1 MAAVVRRSQN
11 EKRDI
16 LAQFQQSI
24 TTLNERIEASVNA
37 NNANKRGFARE
48 VIRKLTEEVQP
59 RIAAL
64 GDGIKQLKG
73 QLDALNKTKLAN
85 TTQIDQH
92 NKNIQELE
100 GRLQQR
106 ERELQEATERIRQL
120 SDEAAVKDQALEQ
133 ERQRY
138 VALEG
143 QHRQLSAERDALI
156 LERDNLTAQLQAQ
169 QAQMTGDHQQATNVL
184 TAQHAQ
190 EIQQHAAQIQQ
201 LQQEIQTKQNDLDAA
216 LAENHRLAGES
227 AQRVQDLTA
236 ESAGRQ
242 TQIENLTRELDVLA
256 QARDQL
262 NARITDLERQV
273 TELTTDNDDLIQRII
288 EATSAIGAA
297 TNALRQIELNNPAD
311 FDQAQLD
318 QTFENIEVLIRNISN
333 SLAGNNP
340 ANNNNNNNNGRPP
353 RVPVAPVLPIDTN
366 ITFQGADYQLGFI
379 ISELERKG
387 KQVAGRDKYD
397 DAKNEILTADTPQEV
412 IAILNKNNINFKN
425 GAISGGKRGKKNKT
439 RRKKQ
444 KGGFIYNKHTK
455 RRSMSS
461 PLGRGITK
469 RHKSYKSNKSY
480 KR

>member
-24 TTLNERIEASVNA
+24 TTLNERIEASVTA
-37 NNANKRGFARE
+37 NNANKKGFAKE

-73 QLDALNKTKLAN
+73 QLDTLNKTRLAN

-92 NKNIQELE
+92 NANIKELE
-100 GRLQQR
+100 GRLLQR
-106 ERELQEATERIRQL
+106 EGELQQATERVRQL
-120 SDEAAVKDQALEQ
+120 SDEATVKDQALEQ

-143 QHRQLSAERDALI
+143 EHRNLTAERDALI

-201 LQQEIQTKQNDLDAA
+201 LQQDIQARQNDLDAA
-216 LAENHRLAGES
+216 LAENHRLTGES

-242 TQIENLTRELDVLA
+242 TQIENLTRELDALA

-262 NARITDLERQV
+262 NGQIADLERQV
-273 TELTTDNDDLIQRII
+273 TELTTENDDLIERII
-288 EATSAIGAA
+288 QATTAIA
-297 TNALRQIELNNPAD
+297 TATTALRRIELNNPAD
-311 FDQAQLD
+311 FDQDQLD
-318 QTFENIEVLIRNISN
+318 ETFNNIEVLIRNISG

-340 ANNNNNNNNGRPP
+340 GDNNNRPP
-353 RVPVAPVLPIDTN
+353 KVPKGPVLPPNTVIN
-366 ITFQGADYQLGFI
+366 FKGADYQLGFI

-412 IAILNKNNINFKN
+412 IDILNKNNINFKN
-425 GAISGGKRGKKNKT
+425 GAISGGKKGKKNKT
-439 RRKKQ
+439 KRKKQ
-444 KGGFIYNKHTK
+444 KGGFIYSQHTK
-455 RRSMSS
+455 RRSLST
-461 PLGRGITK
+461 PLGRGITRRHKSKSHRSK
-469 RHKSYKSNKSY
+469 RHKSKKH
-480 KR
+480 

>member
-1 MAAVVRRSQN
+1 MAAAVRRTPD

-24 TTLNERIEASVNA
+24 TTLNDRIQASVTA
-37 NNANKRGFARE
+37 NNANKLGFARE

-64 GDGIKQLKG
+64 GNGITQLKN
-73 QLDALNKTKLAN
+73 QLDALNQTRLAN

-92 NKNIQELE
+92 NKNIQQLE

-106 ERELQEATERIRQL
+106 EGELQQATERIRQL
-120 SDEAAVKDQALEQ
+120 SDEATVKDQALEQ

-143 QHRQLSAERDALI
+143 QHRQLTAERDALI
-156 LERDNLTAQLQAQ
+156 IERDQLTAQLQAQ
-169 QAQMTGDHQQATNVL
+169 QAQMTGDHQQATDVL

-216 LAENHRLAGES
+216 LAENHRLTGDS

-236 ESAGRQ
+236 ESAARQ
-242 TQIENLTRELDVLA
+242 TQIDNLTRELDALA

-262 NARITDLERQV
+262 NARITELERQV
-273 TELTTDNDDLIQRII
+273 TELTTENDDLIQRII
-288 EATSAIGAA
+288 DATAAIGAA
-297 TNALRQIELNNPAD
+297 TNALQRIELNNPAD

-318 QTFENIEVLIRNISN
+318 QTFENIELLIRNISN
-333 SLAGNNP
+333 SLAGNN
-340 ANNNNNNNNGRPP
+340 NNNNNNRRPP
-353 RVPVAPVLPIDTN
+353 KVPVAPVLPIDTN

-379 ISELERKG
+379 ISELQRKG
-387 KQVAGRDKYD
+387 GQVAGRDKYD
-397 DAKNEILTADTPQEV
+397 DAKEAIITADTPQEV
-412 IAILNKNNINFKN
+412 IAILNRHNINFKN
-425 GAISGGKRGKKNKT
+425 GAISGGKKGKKNKT

-444 KGGFIYNKHTK
+444 KGGFIYNKYTK
-455 RRSMSS
+455 RRSLST

-469 RHKSYKSNKSY
+469 KHTTKSHISKRPKSS